1 MRGCGRL
8 TFFAGEA
15 GTPPLRMGWHYR
27 SVEFQQLD
35 LEAGLG
41 FVAVVTEVAGR
52 RLALDVLHQEGAEV
66 MAAVIPVRRCEV
78 DRIVAG
84 RVVLLVL
91 QREEKAVGVRPLL
104 RSRELIDIS
113 CDSQTL
119 SRYDQDL
126 IMDLSL

>member
-1 MRGCGRL
+1 M
-8 TFFAGEA
+8 
-15 GTPPLRMGWHYR
+15 
-27 SVEFQQLD
+27 
-35 LEAGLG
+35 G
-41 FVAVVTEVAGR
+41 FVAVVAEVAGGGV
-52 RLALDVLHQEGAEV
+52 ALDVLHQEGSEI

-84 RVVLLVL
+84 RVVLIVL
-91 QREEKAVGVRPLL
+91 QREEKAVGDRPLL

-119 SRYDQDL
+119 ARYDQDL